1 MIATANVSGVAG
13 LTNVEFDAQ
22 GANLALTLT
31 GAQTAKF
38 SNNNGAAI
46 YNETLI
52 YGATDT
58 AATVTLNGV
67 GKTGAAS
74 TVDVQG
80 AALATLSLNSTA
92 ANNITLT
99 NSAGVKLAALT
110 ISGDKAITVT
120 EALAGL
126 KTIDASAA
134 TGNVTVNVTAGANN
148 DITFTGGKGNDTL
161 DLGAFL
167 TKADKINGGDGT
179 DTLAITAA
187 SVATVNAYVP
197 ADKAVLNDNITS
209 IEVLKVTDA
218 LAAAVDATRF
228 DNINSYVFGGAFTNT
243 LSAVKSGVSVE
254 LNVAT
259 NTVAVEITDATL
271 AGNNSDVVNLNLN
284 DTAGTAG
291 GIAFGTVNAVGVD
304 ILNINSAT
312 KAGTVST
319 GFNTLSVAATSSA
332 LDKVVFTG
340 NVGADISAV
349 ALVNSIAEVDA
360 SAMTVA
366 STANGVKVSIA
377 TGGTNGVKITGSAG
391 IDTLVG
397 SDAADIING
406 GTGNDV
412 ITGGKGNDVLTGGAG
427 NDTFSFA
434 AADSGITSTLFDTI
448 TDYSNG
454 TTVGTTD
461 KIVFSTVAGIVG
473 TSALAGFTLNNGV
486 ATKSGATLADF
497 VTAVQGAAATA
508 ESTYA
513 FVVGSDTYVYNI
525 GTTAA
530 TTDDTLIKLVGVVG
544 ASVVTADTVVANE
557 IFIG

>member
-1 MIATANVSGVAG
+1 LSSIENLHVNGGVIATANVSNIVD
-13 LTNVEFDAQ
+13 LTSVEFDAQ
-22 GANLALTLT
+22 GANLALTLSA
-31 GAQTAKF
+31 AQTAKF
-38 SNNNGAAI
+38 SNNNGATI

-67 GKTGAAS
+67 GKTGTAS

-80 AALATLSLNSTA
+80 AALATLGLNSTA

-99 NSAGVKLAALT
+99 NSAGAKLAALN

-134 TGNVTVNVTAGANN
+134 TGNVTVNVTAVADN
-148 DITFTGGKGNDTL
+148 DITFTGGNGNDTL

-187 SVATVNAYVP
+187 SVATVNGYVV
-197 ADKAVLNDNITS
+197 ADKAVLNDNIS
-209 IEVLKVTDA
+209 NIEVLKVTNA

-228 DNINSYVFGGAFTNT
+228 DSINSYVFGGAFTNT

-254 LNVAT
+254 LNVAA
-259 NTVAVEITDATL
+259 NNVAVEITDATL

-291 GIAFGTVNAVGVD
+291 GM
-304 ILNINSAT
+304 NINSTT

-319 GFNTLSVAATSSA
+319 GFNTLSVANTSSA

-377 TGGTNGVKITGSAG
+377 AGGTNGVKITGSAG
-391 IDTLVG
+391 IDTLAG
-397 SDAADIING
+397 GDAADIING
-406 GTGNDV
+406 GAGNDI

-427 NDTFSFA
+427 NDTFQFA
-434 AADSGITSTLFDTI
+434 AGDSGITSTLFDTI

-454 TTVGTTD
+454 TVVGTTD
-461 KIVFSTVAGIVG
+461 KIVFSDGAGIVG
-473 TSALAGFTLNNGV
+473 VSPLAGFTLNNGV
-486 ATKSGATLADF
+486 ATKSGATLDDF
-497 VTAVQGAAATA
+497 ITAVQGAAATA

-525 GTTAA
+525 GATAA